1 VVKLRANFGR
11 TDVLRK
17 VMPGFRGIFLAS
29 LAACAL
35 VAAPLSATGSKS
47 EEGVRLFEARRLA
60 EARSVLEEAVAED
73 AGDARAASYLGRVLL
88 ADGEVD
94 RAVAWLE
101 KSVALE
107 DSNAEY
113 HLWLGRAYGSAA
125 IRASVLKQ
133 PSLARKVKKEFERA
147 SQLDPDSLEA
157 RFGLIE
163 FYLRAPGV
171 LGGSR
176 KKADEQAREIR
187 KRNALQGYRAFGRI
201 AEQEKDFDQ
210 AFREYLRAAAEFP
223 EQVGPSYWIGAL
235 HARNKDY
242 AKAFEVYEKL
252 LERDPRQTAAC
263 YQIGRVAVLSGQRL
277 ERGEECLKLYLQ
289 HDPLPDEPTL
299 ASAHYR
305 LGLLYEKKGS
315 RDLAR
320 REYSAALALEPSY
333 PEAREA
339 LKKIS

>member
-1 VVKLRANFGR
+1 LLVSF
-11 TDVLRK
+11 
-17 VMPGFRGIFLAS
+17 
-29 LAACAL
+29 AACAL
-35 VAAPLSATGSKS
+35 AAAPLTATGSKS
-47 EEGVRLFEARRLA
+47 DEGVRLFDARRLA

-73 AGDARAASYLGRVLL
+73 TSDARAASYLGRVLL
-88 ADGEVD
+88 ADGEID
-94 RAVAWLE
+94 HAVEWMV

-107 DSNAEY
+107 ESNADY

-125 IRASVLKQ
+125 IRATVLKQ
-133 PSLARKVKKEFERA
+133 PALARKVKREFERA
-147 SQLDPDSLEA
+147 SQLDPDNLEA

-176 KKADEQAREIR
+176 KKAEEQAREIR
-187 KRNALQGYRAFGRI
+187 KRNVLEGYRAFGRL
-201 AEQEKDFDQ
+201 AEQGKDFDQ
-210 AFREYLRAAAEFP
+210 AFREYGRAAAEFP
-223 EQVGPSYWIGAL
+223 DQSGPSYWIGAL
-235 HARNKDY
+235 HARNKEY

-252 LERDPRQTAAC
+252 LEKDPRQMAAC
-263 YQIGRVAVLSGQRL
+263 YEIGRIAVLFGQRL

-289 HDPLPDEPTL
+289 HDPQPDEPTL

-305 LGLLYEKKGS
+305 LGLLYEKKGN

-320 REYSAALALEPSY
+320 REYSAALALEPAH